1 MSLPPA
7 PLQPIN
13 TVLNL
18 YLCGF
23 AGEDKYSPIN
33 CKNQPRTMAETMSGK
48 EFSDFAKKVRYD
60 SK

>member
-1 MSLPPA
+1 MSLQPT

-18 YLCGF
+18 YLCGL
-23 AGEDKYSPIN
+23 AGDDKYSPIYR
-33 CKNQPRTMAETMSGK
+33 KNQPRTKAETVSGK
-48 EFSDFAKKVRYD
+48 EISDFAKKVRYD